1 MSGEWSGAMGNVV
14 NGKYSVALST
24 WYTFYE
30 RDAVLDLDVMIQW
43 DFSVAAIVLKP
54 PKIDHNLFIRPF
66 SSPAWIVI
74 FATFIIQF
82 SINYLS
88 SILTKKHLIRNVS
101 FGKIWT
107 LVSWFTFVLINA
119 FYSGALTMFFST
131 QPIMPFDS
139 IEGVLN
145 AVPSWNLLMLDG
157 TNAWFENKADRVIII
172 SSLIFLFWAHC

>member
-14 NGKYSVALST
+14 NGKYALALST
-24 WYTFYE
+24 WYTFFE
-30 RDAVLDLDVMIQW
+30 RDAVVDLDVMIQW
-43 DFSVAAIVLKP
+43 DFPVAAIVLKP

-66 SSPAWIVI
+66 SSLAWLAI
-74 FATFIIQF
+74 FATFIIQV

-88 SILTKKHLIRNVS
+88 SILTRKHLIRNVS

-157 TNAWFENKADRVIII
+157 TNAWFENKADRVIMI
-172 SSLIFLFWAHC
+172 SSLLD